1 MNFEAMGVYFFRLEA
16 VLDRLWA
23 LRPGLVLFLLA
34 RAPLLGGFFS
44 GGFLLLR
51 ATLSNRRR
59 FLLGDDSRRRHSAVL
74 LHEVALA
81 ASDAPMVESSLLS
94 RLI

>member
-16 VLDRLWA
+16 VLDRLRA
-23 LRPGLVLFLLA
+23 LRPGLFLFLLA

-59 FLLGDDSRRRHSAVL
+59 FLLGDDSRRHSAVL
-74 LHEVALA
+74 LHEAALA
-81 ASDAPMVESSLLS
+81 ASDAPMVENSLLG